1 MIHPCLLA
9 IRKKKKKGQ
18 KRAKKQVQMRWESQ
32 NRIFEVKKIVFIGAL
47 CEYIACLSLFL
58 VESIVDL

>member
-1 MIHPCLLA
+1 
-9 IRKKKKKGQ
+9 
-18 KRAKKQVQMRWESQ
+18 MRWESQ

>member
-1 MIHPCLLA
+1 
-9 IRKKKKKGQ
+9 
-18 KRAKKQVQMRWESQ
+18 MRWESQ
-32 NRIFEVKKIVFIGAL
+32 NTIFVVKKMIFIGAL